1 MEDAERRLERL
12 EEQYVKLSERVNDS
26 FVLLARMDTKIDN
39 ITNNFEELKTDIK
52 ILKAVPQ
59 RRWNMVVVSII
70 QTIVSV
76 VFTLAIGGALL
87 AGMHYKVN

>member
-12 EEQYVKLSERVNDS
+12 EEQYFKLAERVNDS

-59 RRWNMVVVSII
+59 RRWNTVVVSII
-70 QTIVSV
+70 QTVVSV